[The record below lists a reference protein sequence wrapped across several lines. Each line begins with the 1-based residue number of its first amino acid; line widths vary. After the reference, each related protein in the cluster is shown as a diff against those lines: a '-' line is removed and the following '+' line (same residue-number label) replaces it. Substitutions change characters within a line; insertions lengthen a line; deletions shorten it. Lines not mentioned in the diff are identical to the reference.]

1 VSEQPQTVLVTG
13 ATGLV
18 GKRLVR
24 ALLADRNTV
33 RAATRTP
40 GNARLPG
47 GVEAVAWDGVM
58 IPSARIAGCDAIV
71 HLAGEPVFGGLPSKT
86 RRDRI
91 FASRVDSTRA
101 LVQSIERLPAAERPK
116 VFVCAS
122 AVGYYGDRG
131 EESLPES
138 AEPGRGFLADV
149 CVAWEEEARAAAALG
164 VRTVSLRIGIVLA
177 REGGALATLARL
189 FRLGLGGRV
198 GSGTQWVPWIHVD
211 DLVAMI
217 LAAVRD
223 ENWSGAIN
231 AVAPNAVTNAELTR
245 ELARA
250 VRRPALLPAPAFAVR
265 AALGEMA
272 GELLG
277 SRRVIPARA
286 TELGFRFRID
296 SLERALEAELR

>member
-1 VSEQPQTVLVTG
+1 MSEQPQTVLITG

-24 ALLADRNTV
+24 ALLADRCTV

-40 GNARLPG
+40 ANARLPG
-47 GVEAVAWDGVM
+47 GVEAVGWDGVM
-58 IPSARIAGCDAIV
+58 IPSARVAGCDALV
-71 HLAGEPVFGGLPSKT
+71 HLAGEPVFGGLLTKT
-86 RRDRI
+86 RRERI
-91 FASRVDSTRA
+91 YTSRIDSTRA
-101 LVQSIERLPAAERPK
+101 LVESIGRLPAAERPK
-116 VFVCAS
+116 VLVCAS

-131 EESLPES
+131 DERLHES
-138 AEPGRGFLADV
+138 AAPGSGFLADL

-177 REGGALATLARL
+177 REGGALASLARL

-198 GSGTQWVPWIHVD
+198 GSGAQWVPWIHVD

-217 LAAVRD
+217 VAALRD
-223 ENWSGAIN
+223 ERWSGAVN
-231 AVAPNAVTNAELTR
+231 AVAPNPVTNAELTR

-265 AALGEMA
+265 AALGDIA
-272 GELLG
+272 GEILG

-286 TELGFRFRID
+286 AELGFRFRIE

>member
-24 ALLADRNTV
+24 ALLADRCTV

-40 GNARLPG
+40 ANARLPA

-58 IPSARIAGCDAIV
+58 IPSARIAGCEALV
-71 HLAGEPVFGGLPSKT
+71 HLAGEPVFGGLLTRS

-91 FASRVDSTRA
+91 YTSRIDSTRA
-101 LVQSIERLPAAERPK
+101 LVESIELFAAGERPL
-116 VFVCAS
+116 CAS

-131 EESLPES
+131 DVRLDES
-138 AEPGRGFLADV
+138 AAPGSGFLADL
-149 CVAWEEEARAAAALG
+149 CVGWEEEARAATALG

-189 FRLGLGGRV
+189 FRLGLGGPV
-198 GSGTQWVPWIHVD
+198 GSGAQWVPWIHVD

-217 LAAVRD
+217 VAALRD
-223 ENWSGAIN
+223 ERWSGAVN
-231 AVAPNAVTNAELTR
+231 AVAPNPVTNAELTR

-265 AALGEMA
+265 AALGDIA
-272 GELLG
+272 GEILG

-286 TELGFRFRID
+286 AELGFRFRIE
-296 SLERALEAELR
+296 SLARALEAELR

>member
-1 VSEQPQTVLVTG
+1 MSERPQTVLITG

-24 ALLADRNTV
+24 ALLADRCAV

-40 GNARLPG
+40 ANARLPA

-58 IPSARIAGCDAIV
+58 IPSARIAGCDALV
-71 HLAGEPVFGGLPSKT
+71 HLAGEAVFGGLLTKS

-91 FASRVDSTRA
+91 YASRIDSTRA
-101 LVQSIERLPAAERPK
+101 LVESIGRLPAAERPK

-131 EESLPES
+131 DEQLPES
-138 AEPGRGFLADV
+138 AAPGSGFLADL

-177 REGGALATLARL
+177 HEGGALATLARL

-198 GSGTQWVPWIHVD
+198 GSGAQWVPWIHVD

-217 LAAVRD
+217 IVALRD
-223 ENWSGAIN
+223 ERWSGAVN
-231 AVAPNAVTNAELTR
+231 AVAPNPATNADLTR

-265 AALGEMA
+265 AALGDIATEI
-272 GELLG
+272 LG

-286 TELGFRFRID
+286 TELGFRFRIE

>member
-1 VSEQPQTVLVTG
+1 MSEAPRIVLVIG

-24 ALLADRNTV
+24 ALLAGRVGV
-33 RAATRTP
+33 RAATRAP
-40 GNARLPG
+40 ANARLPA

-58 IPSARIAGCDAIV
+58 IPSARLAGCDAVV
-71 HLAGEPVFGGLPSKT
+71 HLAGEPVFGGLPSKA

-91 FASRVDSTRA
+91 LASRIDSTHA
-101 LVQSIERLPAAERPK
+101 LVQSIERLPASERPK

-131 EESLPES
+131 EEALPES

-177 REGGALATLARL
+177 REGGALASLARL

-198 GSGTQWVPWIHVD
+198 GSGAQWVPWIHVD

-217 LAAVRD
+217 DTALRD
-223 ENWSGAIN
+223 ERWSGAIN

-250 VRRPALLPAPAFAVR
+250 VRRPALMPAPAFAVR

-286 TELGFRFRID
+286 TELGYRFRID

>member
-1 VSEQPQTVLVTG
+1 MSDPPQTILITG

-24 ALLADRNTV
+24 ALVADRCAV

-40 GNARLPG
+40 ANARLPA

-58 IPSARIAGCDAIV
+58 IPSARIAGCDALV
-71 HLAGEPVFGGLPSKT
+71 HLAGEAVFGGLLTKS

-91 FASRVDSTRA
+91 YASRIDSTRA
-101 LVQSIERLPAAERPK
+101 LVESIGRLPATERPK

-131 EESLPES
+131 DEQLPES
-138 AEPGRGFLADV
+138 AAPGSGFLADL
-149 CVAWEEEARAAAALG
+149 CVAWEGEARAAAALG
-164 VRTVSLRIGIVLA
+164 VRSVSLRIGIVLA

-198 GSGTQWVPWIHVD
+198 GSGAQWVPWIHVD

-217 LAAVRD
+217 LAALRD
-223 ENWSGAIN
+223 ERWSGAVN
-231 AVAPNAVTNAELTR
+231 AVAPNPVTNADLTR

-265 AALGEMA
+265 AALGDIATEI
-272 GELLG
+272 LG

-286 TELGFRFRID
+286 AELGFRFRIE

>member
-1 VSEQPQTVLVTG
+1 MSEAPRVVLVTG

-24 ALLADRNTV
+24 ALLADRLSI
-33 RAATRTP
+33 RAATRNP
-40 GNARLPG
+40 ASANLPSA
-47 GVEAVAWDGVM
+47 VEAVAWDGVM

-71 HLAGEPVFGGLPSKT
+71 HLAGEPVFGGLPSKA

-91 FASRVDSTRA
+91 SASRIDSTHA

-116 VFVCAS
+116 VLVCAS

-131 EESLPES
+131 EEMLPES
-138 AEPGRGFLADV
+138 AAPGHSFLADV

-177 REGGALATLARL
+177 REGGALAQLARL
-189 FRLGLGGRV
+189 FRLCLGGRV
-198 GSGTQWVPWIHVD
+198 GSGAQWVPWIHVD

-217 LAAVRD
+217 LAALRD
-223 ENWSGAIN
+223 ERWSGAIN
-231 AVAPNAVTNAELTR
+231 AVAPNPVTNAELTN

-250 VRRPALLPAPAFAVR
+250 VRRPALVPAPAFAVR

-286 TELGFRFRID
+286 TELGFRFRTET
-296 SLERALEAELR
+296 LERALEAELR

>member
-1 VSEQPQTVLVTG
+1 
-13 ATGLV
+13 
-18 GKRLVR
+18 
-24 ALLADRNTV
+24 
-33 RAATRTP
+33 
-40 GNARLPG
+40 
-47 GVEAVAWDGVM
+47 
-58 IPSARIAGCDAIV
+58 
-71 HLAGEPVFGGLPSKT
+71 
-86 RRDRI
+86 
-91 FASRVDSTRA
+91 
-101 LVQSIERLPAAERPK
+101 LVQSIERLSAAERPK

-131 EESLPES
+131 EEALPES
-138 AEPGRGFLADV
+138 VAPGRGFLADV
-149 CVAWEEEARAAAALG
+149 CVAWEEEARAAATLG

-177 REGGALATLARL
+177 REGGALASLARL

-217 LAAVRD
+217 LAALQN
-223 ENWSGAIN
+223 EHWSGAIN
-231 AVAPNAVTNAELTR
+231 AVAPNPVTNAELTR

-250 VRRPALLPAPAFAVR
+250 VRRPALVPVPAFAVR

-286 TELGFRFRID
+286 AELGFRFRID
-296 SLERALEAELR
+296 TLERALEAELR